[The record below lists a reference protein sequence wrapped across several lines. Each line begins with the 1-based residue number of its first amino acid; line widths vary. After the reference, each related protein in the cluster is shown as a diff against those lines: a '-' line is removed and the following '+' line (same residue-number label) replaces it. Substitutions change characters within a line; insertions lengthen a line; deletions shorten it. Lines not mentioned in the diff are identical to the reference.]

1 MTNPGISNADL
12 QILERILRERRGAL
26 EVQLENVLGR
36 TEEECGLALNEDVFD
51 TKEEAML
58 AELSE
63 TYLADVTSLRKELA
77 EIDAALGRHTAA
89 TYGICTDCGQS
100 IELDRLLSQTT
111 AVRCQPCQAAY
122 QQPLSA
128 SSMERLSVR

>member
-1 MTNPGISNADL
+1 MRNPGISNADL

-26 EVQLENVLGR
+26 EVQLEDVLGR

-63 TYLADVTSLRKELA
+63 TYLADVTRLRKELA
-77 EIDAALGRHTAA
+77 EIDAALDRYAAA

-100 IELDRLLSQTT
+100 IGLDRLLSEAT
-111 AVRCQPCQAAY
+111 AVRCPPCQAAY

-128 SSMERLSVR
+128 SSMERMSVR